1 MNILRRLPD
10 PDEVKREIPVS
21 EKVAKIKKSRDAVL
35 RDIFM
40 GKSDL
45 FALIIGPCSADN
57 EEAVI
62 DYTLRLAKIQEK
74 VADKIFIVPRVY
86 TNKPRTTG
94 KGYKGMASQP
104 NPEEKEDM
112 LKGLHSI
119 RETHI
124 AVVEQTGM
132 SCADEMLYPENY
144 EYLSDILSYIAVG
157 ARSVENQQHRLT
169 ASGMDIPVGMKNPTA
184 GDLSVMM
191 NSIRAAQ
198 TAHNFIYR
206 GCDVTTDGNPLAH
219 AILRGGVDK
228 YGTNIPNYHFEDLT
242 RLCAL
247 YAESGLSNPACIV
260 DANHSNSGK
269 KFREQ
274 VRIVS
279 EVLHS
284 RAHNDGVRALVKGVM
299 VESYLVEGAQK
310 ISDHM
315 VRGQSITDPCL
326 GWDDTE
332 RLLLAIAD
340 RV

>member
-1 MNILRRLPD
+1 
-10 PDEVKREIPVS
+10 
-21 EKVAKIKKSRDAVL
+21 
-35 RDIFM
+35 
-40 GKSDL
+40 
-45 FALIIGPCSADN
+45 
-57 EEAVI
+57 
-62 DYTLRLAKIQEK
+62 
-74 VADKIFIVPRVY
+74 
-86 TNKPRTTG
+86 
-94 KGYKGMASQP
+94 
-104 NPEEKEDM
+104 
-112 LKGLHSI
+112 
-119 RETHI
+119 
-124 AVVEQTGM
+124 
-132 SCADEMLYPENY
+132 
-144 EYLSDILSYIAVG
+144 
-157 ARSVENQQHRLT
+157 
-169 ASGMDIPVGMKNPTA
+169 MDIPVGMKNPTA

-332 RLLLAIAD
+332 RLLLTIAD